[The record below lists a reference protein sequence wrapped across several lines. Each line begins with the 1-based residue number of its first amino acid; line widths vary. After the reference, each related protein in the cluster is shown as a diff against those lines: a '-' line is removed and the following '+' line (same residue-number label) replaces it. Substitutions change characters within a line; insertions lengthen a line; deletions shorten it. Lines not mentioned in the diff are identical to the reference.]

1 MHFETGILTRERI
14 HQTRVSQLCEAV
26 QKRPDYFT
34 PDRTFF
40 MATRGDNGK
49 RLGNLI
55 LAEGG
60 TDRLYKHDWAWL
72 DQLAG
77 VIVASGDYDAPLI
90 YRSEA
95 ELIRA
100 WKELHSISTLRMN
113 ADDEE
118 ELDERLYEDEDSD
131 EDEDDCHRRGAGRV
145 VSRRR
150 GAVGVSPRRPSSG
163 SACQRVGS

>member
-1 MHFETGILTRERI
+1 MATTYSVFRTPELSHLI
-14 HQTRVSQLCEAV
+14 RVSQLCEAV

-49 RLGNLI
+49 RLGHLI

-60 TDRLYKHDWAWL
+60 ADRLYKHDWEWL
-72 DQLAG
+72 GQIAG
-77 VIVASGDYDAPLI
+77 VIVASNDYETPLI
-90 YRSEA
+90 YNSEA

-100 WKELHSISTLRMN
+100 WKELHSISGLRMN

-118 ELDERLYEDEDSD
+118 MLDDFYHDEDSD
-131 EDEDDCHRRGAGRV
+131 SDHDDED
-145 VSRRR
+145 
-150 GAVGVSPRRPSSG
+150 
-163 SACQRVGS
+163 